1 MSVIIPRYK
10 IFLQRIHSSF
20 YRAWICT
27 SRAFYELL
35 HFRAFELRAGSKL
48 GEPSFRTEL
57 SSARYNSRRTPSHL
71 ESIFFVL
78 SIHKEG
84 DRKNFVIFRCV
95 FRDSGVICEKKF
107 VTPIG
112 TEMTTLDVPL
122 NTWVNFFSFYLY
134 IKRVAEKKF
143 AIFRC
148 VFSQLNVYL
157 S

>member
-1 MSVIIPRYK
+1 MSLKIPRCR

-20 YRAWICT
+20 YRARIFT
-27 SRAFYELL
+27 IRAFHELL
-35 HFRAFELRAGSKL
+35 EFFELRAGPKL

-78 SIHKEG
+78 SVHKEG
-84 DRKNFVIFRCV
+84 DQKNFVIFMCV
-95 FRDSGVICEKKF
+95 FRDSGVILWKKICNPHWYRDDNSRRTPKHLGQFFF
-107 VTPIG
+107 VLSIHKEG
-112 TEMTTLDVPL
+112 
-122 NTWVNFFSFYLY
+122 
-134 IKRVAEKKF
+134 AEKKF

>member
-78 SIHKEG
+78 SVHKEG
-84 DRKNFVIFRCV
+84 DQKNFVIFRCV
-95 FRDSGVICEKKF
+95 FRDSGVILWKKICNPHWYRDDNSRRTPKHLGQFFF
-107 VTPIG
+107 VLSIHKEG
-112 TEMTTLDVPL
+112 G
-122 NTWVNFFSFYLY
+122 
-134 IKRVAEKKF
+134 RKKF

-148 VFSQLNVYL
+148 FFSQLNVYL